1 MMRFSFVLAGLSI
14 IFPTTGGL
22 NAECHFA
29 KTNAKTAITYRF
41 QPEIGP
47 NSLVLHVTMEFK
59 TAADGTQTLELP
71 LQWAGETLHSMANL
85 HMVSKNASL
94 ADTGHS
100 SLKVVHAS
108 PNHLVVIKYD
118 LQKDWPGPLVN
129 PMQFHPVLM
138 PGYFEFT
145 GSNALVALKI
155 DKSAR
160 ETANFDWQQLP
171 PSWALATSFG
181 DTTSTAGR
189 CQSYTGTWREI
200 NDGLYAAG
208 DYRIHHFQI
217 GRRPAVL
224 AVRGA
229 WTFTDDDAIS
239 QIQKVVGLVRD
250 FWHEDNF
257 PYFLVTLKPYDQDHG
272 SSDGSAFTNAF
283 WMYVSRLDSLTGLLP
298 QLAHESFHAW
308 NPFRIGVQGGDA
320 DYRDTGWFKEGF
332 TEYYAQLLTYR
343 AGELSASNYLGSV
356 NKDLRSFP
364 ASTSE
369 YVRGRIIALWLDGTI
384 RRESNGQHSLD
395 TVMFEMERNAN
406 QPYTLARIFETAG
419 QYLSPESRTLLQK
432 AVVDHADL
440 TPPEDIPS
448 MNNCAHASLQELP
461 TFDIGLDLTHSH
473 PSGVIVGVVE
483 NGPAFAAG
491 LRNGQQIVR
500 ISVDNGNPERLAKFT
515 IHTEKDDQ
523 QVSFYPRGKTVK
535 AWQYQFGSVCAF

>member
-1 MMRFSFVLAGLSI
+1 MRLAFVLGGLSVLLSN
-14 IFPTTGGL
+14 TCGL
-22 NAECHFA
+22 NAQCHFA
-29 KTNAKTAITYRF
+29 KTNAQTSITYRF
-41 QPEIGP
+41 QPEISP
-47 NSLVLHVTMEFK
+47 DSLVLHVTMEFK
-59 TAADGTQTLELP
+59 AGVDGTRTLELP
-71 LQWAGETLHSMANL
+71 LQWAGETLHSMTNL
-85 HMVSKNASL
+85 HVVSKNASL
-94 ADTGHS
+94 ADRS
-100 SLKVVHAS
+100 DSDLKVVHAS

-118 LQKDWPGPLVN
+118 LQRDWQGPLVH

-138 PGYFEFT
+138 PRYFEFT
-145 GSNALVALKI
+145 GSNALVALRI
-155 DKSAR
+155 DNSTR
-160 ETANFDWQQLP
+160 ETANFDWQRLP
-171 PSWALATSFG
+171 QSWALATSFG

-272 SSDGSAFTNAF
+272 SSDGGAFTNAF
-283 WMYVSRLDSLTGLLP
+283 WMYASRLDSLTGLLP

-308 NPFRIGVQGGDA
+308 NPFRMGVQGGDA
-320 DYRDTGWFKEGF
+320 DYEDTKWFKEGF

-343 AGELSASNYLGSV
+343 AGELSASNYLKSL
-356 NKDLRSFP
+356 NKDLHSFP

-395 TVMFEMERNAN
+395 DVMFEMERNAN
-406 QPYTLARIFETAG
+406 QPYNLARIFETAG
-419 QYLSPESRTLLQK
+419 HYLSPESRSLLQK

-448 MNNCAHASLQELP
+448 MSTCARASLQELS

-473 PSGVIVGVVE
+473 ASGVIVGVVE

-491 LRNGQQIVR
+491 LRNGQRIVR

-515 IHTEKDDQ
+515 IHTEKEDQ
-523 QVSFYPRGKTVK
+523 QIAFYPRGETVK
-535 AWQYQFGSVCAF
+535 AWQYQLGNACTL